1 MEADEPYYDDDDYDQ
16 EEELEEEEEVPE
28 GEDPEAD
35 QWRKILEKHHPECRV
50 DYIEDITTKLP
61 AETINPGGEGKEGH
75 RSPPF
80 LTVYEK
86 TKVIGFRATQLA
98 NGAAAY
104 VPVPSHVTSVEEIA
118 RMELDAR
125 RLPYIIK
132 RPMPDGTFEYWRLSD
147 LMVL

>member
-1 MEADEPYYDDDDYDQ
+1 MDADEPYYDDDEMEGDEDLED
-16 EEELEEEEEVPE
+16 EEDALE
-28 GEDPEAD
+28 GEEDEAD
-35 QWRKILEKHHPECRV
+35 QWKKILEKHHPECRV
-50 DYIEDITTKLP
+50 DYIEDVTEKLP
-61 AETINPGGEGKEGH
+61 IETISPGTTGTEGH

-86 TKVIGFRATQLA
+86 TKIIGYRATQLA

-104 VPVPSHVTSVEEIA
+104 VPVPSHITSVEEIA

-125 RLPYIIK
+125 RLPFIIK